1 MADPE
6 RVALVFANLI
16 TNAIRHT
23 PSNGEVWV
31 RARPTDGSVRFE
43 VTDTGAGIPKEYQPR
58 LFDKFF
64 RVPGVAR
71 RWRWFGPLHR
81 QGDCARAWRGY
92 WGEERRRTR
101 AVPSGSR
108 CPTRQQVRQN
118 KEPSMTKPQARI
130 LVVDDERNIRKNF
143 SMVLEAAGYAVD
155 TAGDGEEALTKSKEQ
170 YYDIAFVDLQM
181 PKMGGL
187 ELTRFLRG
195 LSRTTAVVIL
205 TAYGSVASAVEA
217 MKLGATDFLEKPFDP
232 KAIQRLVEEILVRK
246 QLGSGGSVE
255 DLLHLAELARK
266 RKAYGEAR
274 AYLKTA
280 MLRELMRP
288 EPYYRLGSLSEE
300 EGDMR
305 QAAHYYYMAL
315 DVRPHVPA
323 RTRGARTFRTNERQS
338 ELGKEGTN
346 SLLEHGEGRQV

>member
-1 MADPE
+1 
-6 RVALVFANLI
+6 
-16 TNAIRHT
+16 
-23 PSNGEVWV
+23 
-31 RARPTDGSVRFE
+31 
-43 VTDTGAGIPKEYQPR
+43 
-58 LFDKFF
+58 
-64 RVPGVAR
+64 
-71 RWRWFGPLHR
+71 
-81 QGDCARAWRGY
+81 
-92 WGEERRRTR
+92 
-101 AVPSGSR
+101 
-108 CPTRQQVRQN
+108 
-118 KEPSMTKPQARI
+118 MTKPQARI

-143 SMVLEAAGYAVD
+143 SMVLEAAGYEVD
-155 TAGDGEEALTKSKEQ
+155 TAGDGKEALTKSKEQ

-195 LSRTTAVVIL
+195 LSSTTAVVIL

-217 MKLGATDFLEKPFDP
+217 MKLGATDFIEKPFDP

-315 DVRPHVPA
+315 DVRPTFQPA
-323 RTRGARTFRTNERQS
+323 REALVR
-338 ELGKEGTN
+338 LGRMNAKV
-346 SLLEHGEGRQV
+346 S